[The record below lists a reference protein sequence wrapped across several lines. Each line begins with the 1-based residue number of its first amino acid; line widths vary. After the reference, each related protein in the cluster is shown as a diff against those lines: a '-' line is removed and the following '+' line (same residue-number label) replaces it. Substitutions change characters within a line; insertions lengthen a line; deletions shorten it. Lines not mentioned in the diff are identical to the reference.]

1 MTTSESKGRFYFF
14 YEKNNSNRFAQ
25 RIESRIGMLLQSV
38 GTPNK
43 FVTVPQK
50 WVNND
55 WVCITGMKRV
65 YPFFKRFF
73 SCFHMLSCLVMTTRQ
88 IVLAKYGNFP
98 ISPKIGGRGQESNNG
113 VTTNPQL
120 FIAYSRPFAGS
131 GIWGK

>member
-14 YEKNNSNRFAQ
+14 LRNEQFESI
-25 RIESRIGMLLQSV
+25 RITNQIANWNAL
-38 GTPNK
+38 
-43 FVTVPQK
+43 TVSGDTQQVHHGSSK
-50 WVNND
+50 MGKHD
-55 WVCITGMKRV
+55 WVCITGVKRV

-98 ISPKIGGRGQESNNG
+98 ISPKIGGRGEESNNG